1 MQRLYK
7 ILSCPSVELL
17 LQHVNLNWLPFIPH
31 QAFRKNVFPSQK
43 PHLLAGVGVPAY
55 NSSKHVHNNKLNQ
68 YHNVSYININT
79 IMYNIHIYTVY
90 IHTYISQISAKNM
103 MLRSFPCTF
112 SPQKKTFL
120 KPPFRNFPHLRHS
133 ASAAKAVEL
142 SPALEVRPRLEGKPE
157 LMATS
162 PEKTQTTQN
171 AIGNPIT
178 GWLVGWLVNI
188 PLFTEFYHHPSYTP
202 ED

>member
-7 ILSCPSVELL
+7 ILNCPSVELL

-43 PHLLAGVGVPAY
+43 PHLLVGVGVPAY
-55 NSSKHVHNNKLNQ
+55 NSSKHVHNNKS
-68 YHNVSYININT
+68 VSYININT

-90 IHTYISQISAKNM
+90 IHMYISQISAKNM

-112 SPQKKTFL
+112 SPQKKPSL
-120 KPPFRNFPHLRHS
+120 KPPFRKHHGLRHS

-162 PEKTQTTQN
+162 PEKKNNQPKT
-171 AIGNPIT
+171 
-178 GWLVGWLVNI
+178 L
-188 PLFTEFYHHPSYTP
+188 
-202 ED
+202 